1 MKAILT
7 VQNFTSDFVATLW
20 TPWVSEAIFVGIFL
34 AIVAYALWPR
44 NQDAFDEAAKMPL
57 REE

>member
-7 VQNFTSDFVATLW
+7 AHNIASDFVTSFW
-20 TPWVSEAIFVGIFL
+20 TPVFVGIFF
-34 AIVAYALWPR
+34 AIVIYACWPR
-44 NQDAFDEAAKMPL
+44 NKAVFDEAARMPL

>member
-7 VQNFTSDFVATLW
+7 VQNFTSDFVTTLW
-20 TPWVSEAIFVGIFL
+20 TPIFVGICL

-44 NQDAFDEAAKMPL
+44 NQDAFDEASKMPL